1 MLVIANTLCQQ
12 HNRWLYTWISPDS
25 TEMTDYIFCSWRWR
39 SSIQLAKT
47 RRGADCG
54 SYHELL
60 IANFRLKLKYVGKT
74 TTFWSFSSVQFSHSV
89 VSDSL
94 RPQGLQH
101 ARLPCPPPSPGVCSN
116 SCPLTQWWHP
126 TISSSVVPIS
136 SCPQS
141 FPASGSFLISWL
153 FASGGQSSG
162 ALASASVLPI
172 NIQGWFPLQLT
183 SLTLWCP
190 RDSQESSPTPHLES
204 ISSSVLSLLMV
215 QLSHPYMTTGE
226 TIALTRQTFVGKVM
240 TLLFNMLSRLDTAFL
255 TLGGK
260 TDFGV

>member
-1 MLVIANTLCQQ
+1 MRKTQESIEKAEIWEGAYHIGTFESGSFQ
-12 HNRWLYTWISPDS
+12 RG
-25 TEMTDYIFCSWRWR
+25 SWRICWYVLVVQSLSCVR
-39 SSIQLAKT
+39 LFAAPWTAACQASLSSTISWSL
-47 RRGADCG
+47 
-54 SYHELL
+54 
-60 IANFRLKLKYVGKT
+60 LKLL
-74 TTFWSFSSVQFSHSV
+74 SI
-89 VSDSL
+89 DSI
-94 RPQGLQH
+94 
-101 ARLPCPPPSPGVCSN
+101 
-116 SCPLTQWWHP
+116 WHP

-153 FASGGQSSG
+153 FASGGQSNG

>member
-1 MLVIANTLCQQ
+1 MLVIENTLCQQ

-94 RPQGLQH
+94 RPHEPQH
-101 ARLPCPPPSPGVCSN
+101 ARPPCPSPTPGVHPN
-116 SCPLTQWWHP
+116 PCPSSWWCHP
-126 TISSSVVPIS
+126 TISSSVIPFS
-136 SCPQS
+136 SRLQS
-141 FPASGSFLISWL
+141 FPASGSFQMSQF
-153 FASGGQSSG
+153 FASGDQSIGVS
-162 ALASASVLPI
+162 ASTSVLPM
-172 NIQGWFPLQLT
+172 NTQDWSPL
-183 SLTLWCP
+183 
-190 RDSQESSPTPHLES
+190 
-204 ISSSVLSLLMV
+204 
-215 QLSHPYMTTGE
+215 G
-226 TIALTRQTFVGKVM
+226 
-240 TLLFNMLSRLDTAFL
+240 
-255 TLGGK
+255 
-260 TDFGV
+260 